1 MTSSVV
7 RGSINNI
14 LFLTTNVTKIPD
26 EKGTPTGLDIQEFA
40 HLWYVISKNVKYS
53 NVVFGTPKGGAA
65 QPDPNSIERAKG
77 DHIVD
82 LFMNNKGVQENLKN
96 TAVAGNLAPEDFCC
110 VSGFIDGIKF
120 ILPSSSTCE
129 AFFVVTKIV
138 IPGGHGPMF
147 DLVDDKKIQHLI
159 ETVYTRG
166 GVICSICHGAA
177 ALVNVEIGASDDRRP
192 LIQDRNITC
201 FSDHEENTQGASYK
215 PHLPFLL
222 ESRLR
227 DRGANLIVKKPD
239 EGANVIVDGR
249 LVTGQNPVSGIST
262 GENCVAALMAVLGK
276 EAVSMDMGGFRP
288 TEE

>member
-7 RGSINNI
+7 RGSVNNI

-26 EKGTPTGLDIQEFA
+26 EKGTPTGFDIQEFA

-53 NVVFGTPKGGAA
+53 NVVFGAPKGGAA
-65 QPDPNSIERAKG
+65 QPDPKSIERAKG

-110 VSGFIDGIKF
+110 
-120 ILPSSSTCE
+120 
-129 AFFVVTKIV
+129 IV

-222 ESRLR
+222 ESRLH

-239 EGANVIVDGR
+239 EGPNVIVDGR